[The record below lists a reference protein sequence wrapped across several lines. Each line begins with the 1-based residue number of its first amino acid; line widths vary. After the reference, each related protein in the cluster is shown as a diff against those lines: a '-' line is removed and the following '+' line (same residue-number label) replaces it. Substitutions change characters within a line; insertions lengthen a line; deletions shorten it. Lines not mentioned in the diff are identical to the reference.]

1 MVGVLALAFL
11 GLTAYLT
18 LKVVRNF
25 LFNLERAKKSG
36 LPYVIGRKLP
46 SWECVLC
53 SVPAHCALR
62 LGKLGELRTVLTQ
75 RSLPADGIRLDGPR
89 RNHRD
94 TTQQDTLCQRVVMA
108 PVRHPNAT
116 PPLHKLTRTGSSTS
130 KAHGGYCE
138 NWRRNWGIHFCSSTR

>member
-46 SWECVLC
+46 SLEYILC
-53 SVPAHCALR
+53 SVSAHCAWGS
-62 LGKLGELRTVLTQ
+62 LG
-75 RSLPADGIRLDGPR
+75 S
-89 RNHRD
+89 
-94 TTQQDTLCQRVVMA
+94 CA
-108 PVRHPNAT
+108 P
-116 PPLHKLTRTGSSTS
+116 
-130 KAHGGYCE
+130 Y
-138 NWRRNWGIHFCSSTR
+138 